1 MNFQYQWLT
10 QYTAAL
16 LGDVF
21 EYHLFRKQIAEN
33 LKHTWPAKPFHM
45 GPRTAPAAVAPP
57 SSPPPPP
64 PHCLSNREVDRTPPT
79 EPVASLC
86 SRSTPS
92 GLCIQWTPAPL
103 WSSSRTCTFCF
114 PALPPATQGKG
125 AHCDVREGGGLLTF
139 DVRGRGGGV
148 GALDV

>member
-1 MNFQYQWLT
+1 MHPPGAASAAQRGSDWGGGKSAPQTSCVNEPLLSFYHVSKIYRQSAILNFQYQWLT

-57 SSPPPPP
+57 SSPPPP
-64 PHCLSNREVDRTPPT
+64 HCLSNREEDRTPPT

-92 GLCIQWTPAPL
+92 GLCIQ
-103 WSSSRTCTFCF
+103 
-114 PALPPATQGKG
+114 
-125 AHCDVREGGGLLTF
+125 
-139 DVRGRGGGV
+139 
-148 GALDV
+148 